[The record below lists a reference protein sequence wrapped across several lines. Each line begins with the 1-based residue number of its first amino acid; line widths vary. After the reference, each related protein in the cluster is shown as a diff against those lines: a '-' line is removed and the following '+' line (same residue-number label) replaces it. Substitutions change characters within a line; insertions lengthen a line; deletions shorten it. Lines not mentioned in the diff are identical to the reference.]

1 MENKDREFYTFRGY
15 QMLKQNKKLLTPS
28 MEDYLEMIYRNF
40 QNEGYVRIQQLA
52 EQLNVQAP
60 SATRNVQKLA
70 KAGLVD
76 YEKYGIIKLT
86 QKGVEI
92 GRFLLERHMLIESF
106 LKKLGVTDTL
116 LRDTEMIE
124 HQISMDTLE
133 KIRLFNQFLEDNRD
147 VIKRFEEYTNNRTK
161 YTDITYNTTNNQ

>member
-1 MENKDREFYTFRGY
+1 MENKNREFYTFRGY
-15 QMLKQNKKLLTPS
+15 QMLKQNKRLLTPS

-92 GRFLLERHMLIESF
+92 GRFLLERHMLIENF

-133 KIRLFNQFLEDNRD
+133 KIRSFNQFLEDNPD
-147 VIKRFEEYTNNRTK
+147 ILERFKK
-161 YTDITYNTTNNQ
+161 YKDGQAKVN

>member
-1 MENKDREFYTFRGY
+1 M
-15 QMLKQNKKLLTPS
+15 
-28 MEDYLEMIYRNF
+28 
-40 QNEGYVRIQQLA
+40 A

-133 KIRLFNQFLEDNRD
+133 KIRLFNQFLEDNPD
-147 VIKRFEEYTNNRTK
+147 VLNRFKK
-161 YTDITYNTTNNQ
+161 YKDGR

>member
-1 MENKDREFYTFRGY
+1 MVTPMENKNKEFYTFRGY
-15 QMLKQNKKLLTPS
+15 QMIKQNKKLLTPS
-28 MEDYLEMIYRNF
+28 MEDYMEMIYRNC
-40 QNEGYVRIQQLA
+40 QKEGYIRIHQLA

-76 YEKYGIIKLT
+76 YEKYGIIRLT
-86 QKGVEI
+86 HKGEEV

-106 LKKLGVTDTL
+106 LKKIGVTDTL

-124 HQISMDTLE
+124 HQISMDTLG
-133 KIRLFNQFLEDNRD
+133 KIELFNKFIEDNPDILERLKKYRD
-147 VIKRFEEYTNNRTK
+147 SH
-161 YTDITYNTTNNQ
+161 TDGN

>member
-1 MENKDREFYTFRGY
+1 
-15 QMLKQNKKLLTPS
+15 MLKQNKKLLTPS

-40 QNEGYVRIQQLA
+40 QKEGYVRIQQLA

-76 YEKYGIIKLT
+76 YERYGIIKLT
-86 QKGVEI
+86 QRGKEI

-133 KIRLFNQFLEDNRD
+133 KIRLFNQFLEDNPD
-147 VIKRFEEYTNNRTK
+147 VLERFEEYRK
-161 YTDITYNTTNNQ
+161 ARC

>member
-1 MENKDREFYTFRGY
+1 MKNKDREFYTFRGY
-15 QMLKQNKKLLTPS
+15 QMLKQNKRLLTPS
-28 MEDYLEMIYRNF
+28 MEDYLEMIYRNL
-40 QNEGYVRIQQLA
+40 QNEGYVRIQRLA

-86 QKGVEI
+86 QKGMEI

-106 LKKLGVTDTL
+106 LKKLGVADTL

-124 HQISMDTLE
+124 HQISTDTLE
-133 KIRLFNQFLEDNRD
+133 KIRLLNQFLEDNPD
-147 VIKRFEEYTNNRTK
+147 VLDRFKKFKDGQAKGN
-161 YTDITYNTTNNQ
+161 

>member
-133 KIRLFNQFLEDNRD
+133 KIRLFNQFLEDNPD
-147 VIKRFEEYTNNRTK
+147 VLNRFKK
-161 YTDITYNTTNNQ
+161 YKDGR

>member
-1 MENKDREFYTFRGY
+1 MANKDREFYTFRGY

-40 QNEGYVRIQQLA
+40 QKEGYVRIQQLA

-76 YEKYGIIKLT
+76 YERYGIIKLT
-86 QKGVEI
+86 QRGKEI

-133 KIRLFNQFLEDNRD
+133 KIRLFNQFLEDNPD
-147 VIKRFEEYTNNRTK
+147 VLERFEEYRK
-161 YTDITYNTTNNQ
+161 ARC

>member
-1 MENKDREFYTFRGY
+1 MKNKDRKFYTFRGY

-40 QNEGYVRIQQLA
+40 QKEGYVRIQQLA

-76 YEKYGIIKLT
+76 YERYGIIKLT
-86 QKGVEI
+86 QRGKEI

-133 KIRLFNQFLEDNRD
+133 KIRLFNQFLEDNPD
-147 VIKRFEEYTNNRTK
+147 VLERFEEYRK
-161 YTDITYNTTNNQ
+161 ARC